1 MWLAKSLWLPY
12 RKFFQVGKKV
22 KLLSH
27 IKHQHSKAN
36 NFSVLTFAMCADLH
50 PAKIKNR
57 LLILEI
63 VETSAFSCKLQWY
76 LDQPSSK
83 VSQIGYLILSNLFL
97 CFRSTLLLESVLQ
110 EPPSK
115 DEATLLNFFIKT
127 DIICHMLFI

>member
-1 MWLAKSLWLPY
+1 
-12 RKFFQVGKKV
+12 
-22 KLLSH
+22 
-27 IKHQHSKAN
+27 
-36 NFSVLTFAMCADLH
+36 MCADLYR
-50 PAKIKNR
+50 AKIRNR
-57 LLILEI
+57 PLILEI
-63 VETSAFSCKLQWY
+63 VETSVFSCKLQWY

-97 CFRSTLLLESVLQ
+97 CFRSTPLPESVLQ